1 MIATPSSP
9 RQLIDID
16 GLDAAAAIALLD
28 RADALRDVA
37 AGRATS
43 LATLTGRTVVNLFF
57 ENSTRTRTSFSLAAR
72 RLGADLV
79 DFQAHTS
86 STAKGESVLDTFRT
100 LRAMGCDAFVVRHA
114 DDHAVANLARDAGI
128 DVPIVNAGSGMLA
141 HPTQALLDALT
152 MRRHKG
158 DLSRLTVL
166 IVGDIRHSRVARSNL
181 KLLGLL
187 GVGELRVAAP
197 ASLQAPDMA
206 AANVAVFDS
215 LDEALD
221 GCDVVMMLRLQRERM
236 AAANLVDDASYFA
249 SWGLTAERLARAR
262 ADAIVMHPGPM
273 NREVEIAS
281 SVADGPQSV
290 ILDQVANGVAI
301 RMAVLE
307 RVLSGLGH

>member
-1 MIATPSSP
+1 MTATDDPLN
-9 RQLIDID
+9 QLVDID
-16 GLDAAAAIALLD
+16 DLDRTRATALLD
-28 RADALRDVA
+28 RADVLRDVA
-37 AGRATS
+37 AGRSPA
-43 LATLTGRTVVNLFF
+43 LAALAGRTVVNLFF

-72 RLGADLV
+72 RLGADVV

-86 STAKGESVLDTFRT
+86 STAKGESMLDTFRT

-114 DDHAVANLARDAGI
+114 DDDAVADLARQAGAS
-128 DVPIVNAGSGMLA
+128 VPIINAGSGTRA

-181 KLLGLL
+181 KLLALL
-187 GVGELRVAAP
+187 GVGQVRVAAP

-206 AANVAVFDS
+206 DRRIRVFDS
-215 LDEALD
+215 LDAALD

-236 AAANLVDDASYFA
+236 VAANLPDTASYFRE
-249 SWGLTAERLARAR
+249 WGLTAARLERAR
-262 ADAIVMHPGPM
+262 PGAIVMHPGPM
-273 NREVEIAS
+273 NRDVEIAS
-281 SVADGPQSV
+281 DVADGAQSV
-290 ILDQVANGVAI
+290 ILDQVANGVAV

-307 RVLSGLGH
+307 RVLLGAR

>member
-1 MIATPSSP
+1 MTSTDDPLS
-9 RQLIDID
+9 QLVDID
-16 GLDAAAAIALLD
+16 DLDRARATALLD
-28 RADALRDVA
+28 RADVLRDVA
-37 AGRATS
+37 AGRSPA
-43 LATLTGRTVVNLFF
+43 LATLAGRTVVNLFF

-72 RLGADLV
+72 RLGADVV

-114 DDHAVANLARDAGI
+114 DDDAVADLARQAGAS
-128 DVPIVNAGSGMLA
+128 VPIINAGSGTRA

-181 KLLGLL
+181 KLLALL
-187 GVGELRVAAP
+187 GVGEVRVAAP

-206 AANVAVFDS
+206 DRCIRVFDS
-215 LDEALD
+215 LDAALD

-236 AAANLVDDASYFA
+236 VAANLPDTASYFRE
-249 SWGLTAERLARAR
+249 WGLTAARLGRAR
-262 ADAIVMHPGPM
+262 PGAIVMHPGPM
-273 NREVEIAS
+273 NRDVEIAS
-281 SVADGPQSV
+281 DVADGAQSV
-290 ILDQVANGVAI
+290 ILDQVANGVAV

-307 RVLSGLGH
+307 RVLLGAR

>member
-1 MIATPSSP
+1 MTATDDPLS
-9 RQLIDID
+9 QLVDID
-16 GLDAAAAIALLD
+16 DLDRARATALLD
-28 RADALRDVA
+28 RADVLRDVA
-37 AGRATS
+37 IGRSPALTT
-43 LATLTGRTVVNLFF
+43 LAGRTVVNLFF

-72 RLGADLV
+72 RLGADVV

-114 DDHAVANLARDAGI
+114 DDDAVADLARQAGAS
-128 DVPIVNAGSGMLA
+128 VPIINAGSGTRA

-181 KLLGLL
+181 KLLAML
-187 GVGELRVAAP
+187 GVGQVRVAAP

-206 AANVAVFDS
+206 DRRIRVFDS
-215 LDEALD
+215 LDAALD

-236 AAANLVDDASYFA
+236 VAANLPDTASYFRE
-249 SWGLTAERLARAR
+249 WGLTAARLGRAR
-262 ADAIVMHPGPM
+262 PGAIVMHPGPM
-273 NREVEIAS
+273 NRDVEIAS
-281 SVADGPQSV
+281 EVADGAQSV
-290 ILDQVANGVAI
+290 ILDQVTNGVAV

-307 RVLSGLGH
+307 RVLLGAR